1 MESLIE
7 RLKKMR
13 SKKGTSIDASDLD
26 ALLVEVVAA
35 LGSVSDQREMI
46 SEIEAIADKIR
57 QAKADI
63 YAISAE
69 DTGQGQIKGA
79 NLELDEVIKATE
91 DASNRIMDAA
101 EKIQALC
108 GGNAEIS
115 EQIGQIFE
123 ACSFQD
129 ITGQRICK
137 VLGLLADVEKSIA
150 HLMGIAKLHV
160 KDVGSVTKMPINP
173 KTQADEEKDLLN
185 GPQLGK
191 NTPSQDDIDKMFA
204 EL

>member
-1 MESLIE
+1 MDSLIE
-7 RLKKMR
+7 RLKTLR
-13 SKKGTSIDASDLD
+13 AKKGASMDATDLD

-35 LGSVSDQREMI
+35 LGGAAGQKEMVQ
-46 SEIEAIADKIR
+46 EIEAIAEKIR
-57 QAKADI
+57 QAKEDI
-63 YAISAE
+63 RSISAE
-69 DTGQGQIKGA
+69 DSGQGHIQGA

-101 EKIQALC
+101 EKIQSLSN
-108 GGNAEIS
+108 GNAEIAAEVGS
-115 EQIGQIFE
+115 IFE

-129 ITGQRICK
+129 ITGQRIRK
-137 VLGLLADVEKSIA
+137 VLGLLGDVEKSIA
-150 HLMGIAKLHV
+150 HLMDIAKLHV
-160 KDVGSVTKMPINP
+160 KDAGSVSQMPTRP
-173 KTQADEEKDLLN
+173 KTQAEAEKDLLN

>member
-1 MESLIE
+1 MDSLIE

-13 SKKGTSIDASDLD
+13 SKKGASIDATDLD

-35 LGSVSDQREMI
+35 LGSVAGQKEMM
-46 SEIEAIADKIR
+46 SEIEAIAQKIR
-57 QAKADI
+57 QAKQDI
-63 YAISAE
+63 TSISAE
-69 DTGQGQIKGA
+69 DAGQGHIKGA

-101 EKIQALC
+101 EKIQSLC
-108 GGNAEIS
+108 AGNAEIS
-115 EQIGQIFE
+115 EQVGQIFE

-129 ITGQRICK
+129 ITGQRIRK
-137 VLGLLADVEKSIA
+137 VLGLLSDIEKSISY
-150 HLMGIAKLHV
+150 LMGVAQLHV
-160 KDVGSVTKMPINP
+160 KDAGAVSKMPARQ
-173 KTQADEEKDLLN
+173 KTQAEAEKDLLN

>member
-7 RLKKMR
+7 RLKKLR
-13 SKKGTSIDASDLD
+13 SKKGASIDATDLD

-35 LGSVSDQREMI
+35 LGGVAGQKEMV
-46 SEIEAIADKIR
+46 SEIEAIAAKIR
-57 QAKADI
+57 QAKQDI
-63 YAISAE
+63 NAISVE
-69 DTGQGQIKGA
+69 DAGKDHIQGA

-91 DASNRIMDAA
+91 EASNRIMDAA
-101 EKIQALC
+101 EKIQSLC
-108 GGNAEIS
+108 NGNPEIS
-115 EQIGQIFE
+115 EQVGQIFE

-129 ITGQRICK
+129 ITGQRIRK
-137 VLGLLADVEKSIA
+137 VLGLLADIEKSIA
-150 HLMGIAKLHV
+150 HLMNIAQLHV
-160 KDVGSVTKMPINP
+160 KDAGSVSKLPQRQ
-173 KTQADEEKDLLN
+173 KTQEELEKDLLN